1 VTPEQKSVVLFKFD
15 PVASEWKLVAED
27 DANAADEFCTQKV
40 ASALP

>member
-27 DANAADEFCTQKV
+27 GANAADEFCTQTV